1 MTTKPLQIKNT
12 APAVAFLVD
21 QIGSVTPREQVIREL
36 VENAKQACLNRLK
49 IEPEMAGKLRIEIS
63 IDKYE
68 LDVNHRMCL
77 RIADNGIGIEAGQF
91 QELCNTMLSSGQ
103 EQGLMAN
110 FGMGAKVAGMYH
122 NPLGMRYCSW
132 TPKGSMA
139 ATLYRDE
146 AGTYGMRENPE
157 GACIVE
163 VPPELADETM
173 CIFTTG
179 GAPRGTCVTLLGAKI
194 DDHTALGT
202 KAGTAHII
210 SYLRNR
216 YFDLDDRVTIMVRMF
231 RHTPRIMPY
240 EEFIKAETSQYS
252 RCESAYSYVVANSD
266 ALGVLELDAAR
277 VFWSISPVGSA
288 KRQGGTGNIAN
299 AKHALVF
306 QGECYE
312 SRESAR
318 AQAELKRY
326 GIVAGF
332 NRVRLFIQ
340 PTMPDVKSNPSR
352 TALERIGGLEMPHA
366 EWQRQFQERMP
377 QEIRDLIERE
387 LERMEPRSK
396 QDFERILNLDWFRT
410 PKYKPDTAGAD
421 HVAASASGAALFPES
436 IGLDEPVPAV
446 EPQPRKKPVK
456 DPLDG
461 GRPAIKRG
469 EGVDAP
475 EVRWVGEDQS
485 DLLRGHAG
493 EYVPAASGD
502 VLYCNKDYRL
512 FGDLVS
518 TMRDS
523 FPQHDERQIVS
534 AIREQY
540 EITMVCLVVGWRKMK
555 ATRAVTDEGILAAM
569 IEPQAFSTAVL
580 ASYLTHHNNTIAAL
594 RKANPAMLQTA

>member
-49 IEPEMAGKLRIEIS
+49 IEPEMAGKLRIEIG

-68 LDVNHRMCL
+68 LDVNRRMCL

-103 EQGLMAN
+103 EQGLTAN

-146 AGTYGMRENPE
+146 AGTYGMKENSD

-163 VPPELADETM
+163 VPPELADGTM
-173 CIFTTG
+173 CVFTTG
-179 GAPRGTCVTLLGAKI
+179 GAPRGTCVTLLGTKI
-194 DDHTALGT
+194 DDHTALSDRGGT
-202 KAGTAHII
+202 KYIVG
-210 SYLRNR
+210 YLRNR
-216 YFDLDDRVTIMVRMF
+216 YFELDDRVQIVVRMF
-231 RHTPRIMPY
+231 RGTPGIMPY
-240 EEFIKAETSQYS
+240 EEFISEKVSQYRS
-252 RCESAYSYVVANSD
+252 CESGSDYVLANSD
-266 ALGVLELDAAR
+266 ATGLLELDAAR
-277 VFWSISPVGSA
+277 VFWSISPVGKA
-288 KRQGGTGNIAN
+288 RQVGTGAIAN

-312 SRESAR
+312 SREGAR

-377 QEIRDLIERE
+377 QAIRDLIEDE
-387 LERMEPRSK
+387 LGRMEPRSK
-396 QDFERILNLDWFRT
+396 QDFERILNLEWFRT
-410 PKYKPDTAGAD
+410 PKYRPHATGQDE
-421 HVAASASGAALFPES
+421 VAQSASGAPEFPEN
-436 IGLDEPVPAV
+436 IGSDDPVAV
-446 EPQPRKKPVK
+446 AEHQPRRKPVK

-461 GRPAIKRG
+461 GKPAIKRG

-475 EVRWVGEDQS
+475 EVRWVGEGHS
-485 DLLRGHAG
+485 DSLRGHAG
-493 EYVPAASGD
+493 EYVAVASGD

-523 FPQHDERQIVS
+523 FPQHDERQIIEV
-534 AIREQY
+534 IREQY
-540 EITMVCLVVGWRKMK
+540 EVTMVCLVVGWRKMK
-555 ATRAVTDEGILAAM
+555 ATRAVTDEGVLAAM

-594 RKANPAMLQTA
+594 RKANPAMLQMA

>member
-12 APAVAFLVD
+12 ASAVAFLVN
-21 QIGSVTPREQVIREL
+21 QIGSVTTREQVIREL

-49 IEPEMAGKLRIEIS
+49 IEPEMAGKLRVEIS

-68 LDVNHRMCL
+68 LDVNGRLCM
-77 RIADNGIGIEAGQF
+77 RIADNGIGIEAGHF

-103 EQGLMAN
+103 EQGLTAN

-139 ATLYRDE
+139 ATLYRDD
-146 AGTYGMRENPE
+146 AGTYGMKENGD
-157 GACIVE
+157 GACVVE
-163 VPPELADETM
+163 VPPDLADETM

-179 GAPRGTCVTLLGAKI
+179 GAPRGTCVTLLGARP
-194 DDHTALGT
+194 DEHTALSDRGGT
-202 KAGTAHII
+202 RYII
-210 SYLRNR
+210 GYLRNR
-216 YFDLDDRVTIMVRMF
+216 YFELDDRVQILVRVF
-231 RHTPRIMPY
+231 RRTPDITCY
-240 EEFIKAETSQYS
+240 GDLISNEESQY
-252 RCESAYSYVVANSD
+252 RRAESGSDYVGANSD
-266 ALGVLELDAAR
+266 ALGTLDLDSAR
-277 VFWSISPVGSA
+277 VFWSISPAGKARQVGSGA
-288 KRQGGTGNIAN
+288 IAN

-306 QGECYE
+306 QNECYE
-312 SRESAR
+312 SVEGQR
-318 AQAELKRY
+318 AQSELKRY

-340 PTMPDVKSNPSR
+340 PTMPDVKSNSSR

-377 QEIRDLIERE
+377 QAIRDLIEQE
-387 LERMEPRSK
+387 LGRMEPRSK

-410 PKYKPDTAGAD
+410 PKYKPDTAGSE
-421 HVAASASGAALFPES
+421 HVAESASGAPEFPEAV
-436 IGLDEPVPAV
+436 GLEQPAPVA
-446 EPQPRKKPVK
+446 EHQSRKKPVK

-461 GRPAIKRG
+461 GRPAIRRG

-502 VLYCNKDYRL
+502 VLYCSRDYRL
-512 FGDLVS
+512 FGDLVA
-518 TMRDS
+518 TMRES

-569 IEPQAFSTAVL
+569 IEPQAFSAAVL

-594 RKANPAMLQTA
+594 RKANPAMLQMA